1 MSGSGAA
8 DELLLLPTL
17 GYQEGRLLM
26 DEHARALGLPSLRTI
41 TQAYRVHGP
50 LDVSALRAAAA
61 VLVYRHEA
69 LRVTFPNAVH
79 QLLHGSVTTA
89 DTVAEIDLSGEADPE
104 AAALRAV
111 RTEAVLPFARD
122 RQPRLRISVLSLGR
136 DDRIVVLVFDHLTV
150 DAWARGLLLAELSA
164 LYADLAA
171 GGDPAPAPPPYSYR
185 DYVLDQ
191 KGSAAAER
199 QRALIE
205 HWTRKL
211 AGVGAIPRLNAPP
224 AARGG
229 GPVGGGR
236 TARVLPDHLTGS
248 LRRLAAREHATLF
261 MILLTALKSALV
273 RHTGAADQSVA
284 VNVYNRESAETE
296 ELVAPLAELLIV
308 RTDLSGAPNF
318 REALAR
324 VKAEVLEAQD
334 HAELS
339 YAELVKALNP
349 AEYARPEQP
358 VGVVL
363 NMLYGELFGDG
374 LEVAGARCAPYP
386 IFDEEF
392 RPRSELMVVGD
403 AGGDR
408 IEIGAYFQ
416 TDRLRPRFVEDLL
429 DTVTA
434 LLEDA
439 CLEDACAPA
448 AACR

>member
-1 MSGSGAA
+1 MTGPASA

-50 LDVSALRAAAA
+50 LDVRALRTAAGT
-61 VLVYRHEA
+61 LVRRHEA

-79 QLLHGSVTTA
+79 QLLHGTA
-89 DTVAEIDLSGEADPE
+89 RAADVVAETDLSAQPEPE
-104 AAALRAV
+104 AAALRTV
-111 RTEAVLPFARD
+111 RAEAARPFPPD
-122 RQPRLRISVLSLGR
+122 RWPRLRISVLSLGR
-136 DDRIVVLVFDHLTV
+136 EDRVVVLVFDHLTV

-171 GGDPAPAPPPYSYR
+171 GGGDPDPRPPQYSYR

-199 QRALIE
+199 RRALIE
-205 HWTRKL
+205 HWARKL
-211 AGVGAIPRLNAPP
+211 EAAGAIPRLNAP
-224 AARGG
+224 ASARG
-229 GPVGGGR
+229 GPVGGGH
-236 TARVLPDHLTGS
+236 TARILPGGLAGS
-248 LRRLAAREHATLF
+248 LRRLAATERATLF
-261 MILLTALKSALV
+261 MILLTALKLALV
-273 RHTGAADQSVA
+273 RHTGTADQSVA
-284 VNVYNRESAETE
+284 INVYNRDSADTE
-296 ELVAPLAELLIV
+296 ELVAPLAELLVV
-308 RTDLSGAPNF
+308 RTDLAGAPGF

-324 VKAEVLEAQD
+324 VRAEVLDAQD

-349 AEYARPEQP
+349 ADYARPEQP

-374 LEVAGARCAPYP
+374 LELAGARCLEYP

-408 IEIGAYFQ
+408 VSVGAYYQ
-416 TDRLRPRFVEDLL
+416 TDRLRPRFVEELL

-434 LLEDA
+434 I
-439 CLEDACAPA
+439 LEDACAPVA
-448 AACR
+448 AAR

>member
-1 MSGSGAA
+1 MTGPGAA

-50 LDVSALRAAAA
+50 LDVRALRAAAA
-61 VLVYRHEA
+61 TLVYRHEA

-79 QLLHGSVTTA
+79 QLLHGPVEAADVVTE
-89 DTVAEIDLSGEADPE
+89 VDLSSAADPQ

-111 RTEAVLPFARD
+111 RAEATLPFSRD
-122 RQPRLRISVLSLGR
+122 RWPRLRISVLSLGR
-136 DDRIVVLVFDHLTV
+136 EDHVVVLVFDHLTV

-164 LYADLAA
+164 LYPDLAA
-171 GGDPAPAPPPYSYR
+171 GAGPAPQPPPPYAYR

-191 KGSAAAER
+191 KGSAASER
-199 QRALIE
+199 RRALIE
-205 HWTRKL
+205 HWSRKL
-211 AGVGAIPRLNAPP
+211 EGVGAIPRLNAPP
-224 AARGG
+224 SARG
-229 GPVGGGR
+229 GPVGAGH
-236 TARVLPDHLTGS
+236 TARVLPGHLARS
-248 LRRLAAREHATLF
+248 LRQVAASERATLF
-261 MILLTALKSALV
+261 MILLTALKLALV
-273 RHTGAADQSVA
+273 RHTGVADQSVA
-284 VNVYNRESAETE
+284 VNVYNRESADTE
-296 ELVAPLAELLIV
+296 ELVAPLAELLVV
-308 RTDLSGAPNF
+308 RTGLAGAPGF
-318 REALAR
+318 RAALAR

-339 YAELVKALNP
+339 YADLVKALNP

-374 LEVAGARCAPYP
+374 LELAGARCAPYP

-392 RPRSELMVVGD
+392 RPRSELVVVGD

-408 IEIGAYFQ
+408 IEIGAYYQ

-429 DTVTA
+429 DSVTGI
-434 LLEDA
+434 LEDA
-439 CLEDACAPA
+439 CVPVA
-448 AACR
+448 ASR

>member
-1 MSGSGAA
+1 MTGPGAA

-50 LDVSALRAAAA
+50 LDVRALRGAAAA
-61 VLVYRHEA
+61 LVYRHEA

-79 QLLHGSVTTA
+79 QLLHGPVQAA
-89 DTVAEIDLSGEADPE
+89 DVVAEVDLSSDADPE

-111 RTEAVLPFARD
+111 RAEATLPFARD
-122 RQPRLRISVLSLGR
+122 HWPRLRISVLSLGR
-136 DDRIVVLVFDHLTV
+136 QDHVVVLVFDHLTV

-164 LYADLAA
+164 LYPDLAA
-171 GGDPAPAPPPYSYR
+171 GADPAPQPPPYSYR

-191 KGSAAAER
+191 KGSAAGER
-199 QRALIE
+199 RRALIE
-205 HWTRKL
+205 HWSRKL
-211 AGVGAIPRLNAPP
+211 EGVGAIPRLNAPP

-229 GPVGGGR
+229 PVGGGH
-236 TARVLPDHLTGS
+236 TARVLPDHLATS
-248 LRRLAAREHATLF
+248 LRQVAASERATLF
-261 MILLTALKSALV
+261 MILLTALKLALV
-273 RHTGAADQSVA
+273 QHTGAADQSVA
-284 VNVYNRESAETE
+284 VNVYNRESADTE
-296 ELVAPLAELLIV
+296 ELVAPLAELLVV
-308 RTDLSGAPNF
+308 RTGLAGAPGF

-324 VKAEVLEAQD
+324 VKTEVLEAQE

-339 YAELVKALNP
+339 YADLVKALNP

-363 NMLYGELFGDG
+363 NMLYGELFGGG
-374 LEVAGARCAPYP
+374 LELAGARCAPYP

-408 IEIGAYFQ
+408 IEIGAYYQ

-429 DTVTA
+429 DTVA
-434 LLEDA
+434 RILEDA
-439 CLEDACAPA
+439 CVPA
-448 AACR
+448 AASR